1 MVASQADTTSI
12 PLRIKDPRAGKSR
25 LVTDCVVFSSEVSG
39 IPGGGSRESMSPCTC
54 SNEALLQT
62 RLILKVRSRALSV
75 EGVYLVMNPSRKKNA
90 AAARHVCGNAIGSI
104 SNFTPVSPYS
114 GEW

>member
-39 IPGGGSRESMSPCTC
+39 IPGGGGQGIDEPLYLFERSFVTNPIDLEGTQSRPLCGGGLSGHESEQEEERC
-54 SNEALLQT
+54 SGKT
-62 RLILKVRSRALSV
+62 RLRECNR
-75 EGVYLVMNPSRKKNA
+75 VY
-90 AAARHVCGNAIGSI
+90 
-104 SNFTPVSPYS
+104 
-114 GEW
+114 